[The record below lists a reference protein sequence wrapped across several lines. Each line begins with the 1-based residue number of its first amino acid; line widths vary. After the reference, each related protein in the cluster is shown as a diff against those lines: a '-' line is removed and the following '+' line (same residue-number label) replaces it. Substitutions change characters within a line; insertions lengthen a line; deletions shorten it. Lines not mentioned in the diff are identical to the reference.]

1 MDIIFGKIAT
11 QPASIQQLIDN
22 ANNNIFNVGTVY
34 GKVYTADVG
43 ITWNGKHIRVR
54 GELYDGN
61 NEIKF
66 QSRLPVDKFPDG
78 ISLKKDTYV
87 AMQGTLTR
95 NEYTGWE
102 WALEADAI
110 SKVKAPSVESDKAEV
125 PRVELQSFLH
135 MSKMRSALSYD
146 AYFARL
152 SALGYKYGVV
162 TDIHS
167 VQGFPAAYSAA
178 KSNNIQMIFGT
189 TASLASEDNKVV
201 YGKEL
206 DIPLLSPVYV
216 SFDVETTGLSAVND
230 DIIEIGATK
239 IQGGKV
245 IDRYQAFVQT
255 DKTIS
260 AFTTELTGIT
270 QAHVDNGITL
280 SSAIA
285 KFDSFIQDAVLI
297 AHNAT
302 FDRDFIIEAYKR
314 LGLTFPSKTI
324 IDTLEIGR
332 SLEPNAKSNRLNVV
346 AKRYLKRI
354 EELLKK
360 LKAELKAPDK
370 LIKDYDKDLKAK
382 KPKNLIS
389 KQEYLDAKKAV
400 LKIREQIEQLNQRV
414 QDLTLE
420 KHHRADQDAEV
431 TGHVYTEMIN
441 ELVDMGISRISDL
454 NSLLGDDVFK
464 RAFAKEITLIATN
477 EIGKKNLYKI
487 LSLSHQKYLHRVP
500 RVTKTMLNEHREGIL
515 IGSGSHEGLLFELA
529 MNKPIEQAMKEAEFY
544 DYIEIQPTDIAQH
557 LVAANTVD
565 SVETIEKTWKKI
577 YAIGKKL
584 NKPVIATGHVH
595 YLDNKDDDIIF
606 HNILQYHEDSNLPP
620 ARRKGRKEARQV
632 GRHLRTTEEMM
643 NSFNWLSP
651 EAQYEVVVRNSNWVA
666 EQCEKMS
673 PVPDK
678 LYPPKIEGANEE
690 LTNLA
695 TITAE
700 SLYGT
705 PLPEYVKAR
714 LDKELKSIIGH
725 GFGVIYLIS
734 QKLVKNSNDNGYL
747 VGSRGS
753 VGSSFV
759 ATMTG
764 ITEVNPLKPHYVAKE
779 SKWNVFF
786 DHEEIASGYDLPTS
800 FAELLD
806 ENKYSESCRKHVV
819 EKMAESLNMS
829 HEQTIEVMKTH
840 NANTCPLTGQEGLIR
855 DGQDIP
861 FETFLGFK
869 GDKVPDIDLNFSGE
883 YQTTSHKYVEEL
895 FGEKYVFRAG
905 TIGTVADKKAY
916 GYVASYA
923 EENEYKW
930 TPLRINRLKMGI
942 EGAKNTSGQHPGG
955 ILVVPDYMEPEDFTA
970 VQYPAED
977 PSKGVRTSHFDFHSI
992 HDNILKLDILGH
1004 DDPTIIRMLQDL
1016 TGIDPKTVAPNNEM
1030 ALKLF
1035 TAPEEAMGISL
1046 SDIVA
1051 STGTLGVPEFGTEF
1065 VQQMI
1070 LDTKPTTFAELLKIS
1085 GLSHG
1090 TDVWIGNAKDLID
1103 QGICTLKSVIDTRDN
1118 IMVALMQKGLEPSLA
1133 FKIMESVRKGKG
1145 LTEDMEAAMREFNVP
1160 EWYLES
1166 CKKIKYMFP
1175 KAHAAAYVLSAMR
1188 IANFKVFY
1196 PKEFYTAVLSV
1207 RYNDENIREF
1217 NLEPKELKA
1226 KIREYEVE
1234 IQVLNKKEPNK
1245 ANRMKRTVG
1254 AMKLVLEAKVRG
1266 VMFGQVS
1273 IEHSHASKYI
1283 IKDGILIPPFVGIE
1297 GLGLA
1302 AAELIQAEFKK
1313 ERFKSIDDMK
1323 SRGIKPAVLDKLR
1336 EFNCLEKIEDVQH
1349 TLF

>member
-1 MDIIFGKIAT
+1 MDIVFGKIAT
-11 QPASIQQLIDN
+11 QPISIKKIIED
-22 ANNNIFNVGTVY
+22 ANNGVFETHTIY
-34 GKVYTADVG
+34 GQVYTVDIG
-43 ITWNGKHIRVR
+43 STWNGEHIRIR
-54 GELYDGN
+54 GEIYDGES
-61 NEIKF
+61 EIKF
-66 QSRLPVDKFPDG
+66 QSRLKATKYPEG

-87 AMQGTLTR
+87 AMQGALVK
-95 NEYTGWE
+95 NQYTGWE
-102 WALEADAI
+102 WALEVNAI
-110 SKVKAPSVESDKAEV
+110 AELEAPQIEKDKAEI
-125 PRVELQSFLH
+125 PRVELQAFLQ
-135 MSKMRSALSYD
+135 MSKMRSALSYN

-167 VQGFPAAYSAA
+167 VQGYPSAYSAA
-178 KSNNIQMIFGT
+178 KANNIQMIFGT

-201 YGKEL
+201 YGPEL
-206 DIPLLSPVYV
+206 DIPLFSPIYV
-216 SFDVETTGLSAVND
+216 SFDVETTGLSVVND
-230 DIIEIGATK
+230 HIIEIGATK
-239 IQGGKV
+239 LQNGKV
-245 IDRYQAFVQT
+245 LDRFQAFV
-255 DKTIS
+255 KSPVPIS
-260 AFTTELTGIT
+260 QFTTELTGIT
-270 QAHVDNGITL
+270 QEQVDQGIGL
-280 SSAIA
+280 SEAVSL
-285 KFDSFIQDAVLI
+285 FDNFIKDTVLL

-302 FDRDFIIEAYKR
+302 FDRDFMVEAYKKQ
-314 LGLTFPSKTI
+314 GLTFPEKTI

-354 EELLKK
+354 EVMLKK
-360 LKAELKAPDK
+360 LKSAMKEPEKLVKA
-370 LIKDYDKDLKAK
+370 YEKDLKAK
-382 KPKNLIS
+382 KPKKLIS
-389 KQEYLDAKKAV
+389 EEDYNSSKHRVKEIKS
-400 LKIREQIEQLNQRV
+400 KIEELNQRTK
-414 QDLTLE
+414 DLTLE

-431 TGHVYTEMIN
+431 TGHVYTEMMH
-441 ELVDMGISRISDL
+441 ELNGEGIQNISDL
-454 NSLLGDDVFK
+454 NNLLGDDVYK
-464 RAFAKEITLIATN
+464 RSFTKEITLIAIN
-477 EIGKKNLYKI
+477 EVGKKNLYKI
-487 LSLSHQKYLHRVP
+487 ISLSQQQYLYRVP
-500 RVTKTMLNEHREGIL
+500 RVTKTLLNQYREGIL
-515 IGSGSHEGLLFELA
+515 IGSGSHEGPLFELTL
-529 MNKPIEQAMKEAEFY
+529 NKPIEQAIEEAKFY
-544 DYIEIQPTDIAQH
+544 DYIEIQPTDIAGH
-557 LVAANTVD
+557 LVANNTVGNKE
-565 SVETIEKTWKKI
+565 SIEMAWKKI

-584 NKPVIATGHVH
+584 EKPIVATGHVH
-595 YLDNKDDDIIF
+595 YLDNKEDNIFF
-606 HNILQYHEDSNLPP
+606 HNILQYHEDSKL
-620 ARRKGRKEARQV
+620 AITRRKGRKETIQV

-643 NSFNWLSP
+643 NSFPWLSP
-651 EAQYEVVVRNSNWVA
+651 EAQYEVVVQNSNWIA
-666 EQCEKMS
+666 EQCEPMS

-678 LYPPKIEGANEE
+678 LYPPKIKGANEE
-690 LTNLA
+690 LTQLA
-695 TITAE
+695 NDTAE
-700 SLYGT
+700 SIYGT
-705 PLPEYVKAR
+705 PLPKYVKAR
-714 LDKELKSIIGH
+714 LDKELNSIIGN

-764 ITEVNPLKPHYVAKE
+764 ITEVNPLKPHYVAKA

-786 DHEEIASGYDLPTS
+786 DHEEIASGYDLPTC
-800 FAELLD
+800 FAELLNP
-806 ENKYSESCRKHVV
+806 ERYSEDCQQHVV
-819 EKMAESLNMS
+819 EKMAESLNLS
-829 HEQTIEVMKTH
+829 QEETIELMRNHKE
-840 NANTCPLTGQEGLIR
+840 NTCPLTGEAGLIR

-923 EENEYKW
+923 EENDYDW
-930 TPLRINRLKMGI
+930 SPTRINRLKMGV

-955 ILVVPDYMEPEDFTA
+955 ILVVPDYMEPEDFTP

-977 PSKGVRTSHFDFHSI
+977 ASKGIRTSHFDFHSI

-1035 TAPEEAMGISL
+1035 TAPEEALGISMN
-1046 SDIVA
+1046 DIIA
-1051 STGTLGVPEFGTEF
+1051 DTGTLGVPEFGTEF

-1070 LDTKPTTFAELLKIS
+1070 LDTKPTTFAELVKIS

-1090 TDVWIGNAKDLID
+1090 TDVWLGNAKDLID
-1103 QGICTLKSVIDTRDN
+1103 EGVCTLKSVIDTRDN
-1118 IMVALMQKGLEPSLA
+1118 IMVYLMQRGLEPSLA

-1145 LTEDMEAAMREFNVP
+1145 LTEDMEASMREFNVP

-1166 CKKIKYMFP
+1166 CKKIQYMFP

-1188 IANFKVFY
+1188 IANFKVFH
-1196 PKEFYTAVLSV
+1196 PKEFYTSVLSV
-1207 RYNDENIREF
+1207 RYNDENIRDLSLDIEK
-1217 NLEPKELKA
+1217 LRLK
-1226 KIREYEVE
+1226 INQYEVE
-1234 IQVLNKKEPNK
+1234 IKVLNKKELNR

-1266 VMFGQVS
+1266 VKFGQVS
-1273 IEHSHASKYI
+1273 IEDSHASKYV
-1283 IKDGILIPPFVGIE
+1283 IKDGVLIPPFVSIE

-1302 AAELIQAEFKK
+1302 AAELIYSEFQK
-1313 ERFKSIDDMK
+1313 EPFKSISDMTQ
-1323 SRGIKPAVLDKLR
+1323 RGIKPAVLDKLR
-1336 EFNCLEKIEDVQH
+1336 EFNCLEKIEDIQY